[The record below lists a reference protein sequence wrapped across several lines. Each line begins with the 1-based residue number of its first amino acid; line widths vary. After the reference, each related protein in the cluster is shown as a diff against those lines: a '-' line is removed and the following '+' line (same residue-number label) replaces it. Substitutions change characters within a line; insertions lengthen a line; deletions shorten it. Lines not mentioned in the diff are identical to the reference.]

1 MNSLQSENPTFG
13 ILYGIIAVVVLY
25 LWRQDWKS
33 GNEGGFPGAS
43 GAPVRLLWIAGI
55 GGVALTLLE
64 TAGEYALG
72 LTADQSELAA
82 IAIVPL
88 LGAAVVEE
96 LIFRGYLVVDKKGK
110 GPLIASIVGFSLI
123 FAVIHPH
130 LWSWED
136 GEFSLEFTR
145 KGIFTTT
152 FLFVNSLWFYA
163 MRFSFGNKSR
173 SLLPC
178 FIAHAASNGSVWVIK
193 GFQGFLIW

>member
-1 MNSLQSENPTFG
+1 MSSLQSENPTFG

-33 GNEGGFPGAS
+33 GKETGFPGAS
-43 GAPVRLLWIAGI
+43 GAPIRLLVIAGI
-55 GGVALTLLE
+55 GGIVLTLLE

-72 LTADQSELAA
+72 LTAEQSELAA

-96 LIFRGYLVVDKKGK
+96 LIFRGYLVVDQKGR

-130 LWSWED
+130 LWSWEE
-136 GEFSLEFTR
+136 GVFSLELTR
-145 KGIFTTT
+145 KGFFTTT

-163 MRFSFGNKSR
+163 VRFSPGNKSR

-178 FIAHAASNGSVWVIK
+178 FIAHAASNGSVWLIK